1 MSANRFLVQ
10 DRVYDA
16 FAQKLAAR
24 VAAMVVGNGMNAN
37 VQQGPLIDEAA
48 VAKVEELVQNAV
60 GQGARAVTGGA
71 RIGSEGT
78 WYQPTVLTDMTTQM
92 RMASEEIFGPVAPL
106 FRFSTESEAVA
117 MANDTEFGL
126 AAYVYTQDLGRSHRV
141 SEALECGMVGLNTG
155 LISNEVAPFGG
166 VKQSGIGREGS
177 RYGIDEYLEIK
188 YVCTQV

>member
-1 MSANRFLVQ
+1 
-10 DRVYDA
+10 
-16 FAQKLAAR
+16 
-24 VAAMVVGNGMNAN
+24 MVIGNGMDAN
-37 VQQGPLIDEAA
+37 VQQGPMIDQAA
-48 VAKVEELVQNAV
+48 VSKVEELVQDAV
-60 GQGARAVTGGA
+60 GKGALAMTGGA
-71 RIGSEGT
+71 RIGSEGS
-78 WYQPTVLTDMTTQM
+78 WYRPTVLTGMTSKM

-117 MANDTEFGL
+117 LANDTEFGL
-126 AAYVYTQDLGRSHRV
+126 AAYVYTQNLGRSHRV

-155 LISNEVAPFGG
+155 MISNEVAPFGG